1 MNIKTNIF
9 IFLVSTGV
17 DRGMAQIVPR
27 GWKNEIRESTANTAL
42 IRKYTSSLN
51 FDTQVAMDMDGYYRI
66 TARMLDSL
74 ARVLNSDLERQYQL
88 SVIETLNQWPATE
101 REIPLWKEDPF
112 LEIER
117 EYNNGLEAVSTLK
130 RMAAKIWYK
139 ERTRNK
145 FCFLPVRCAMD
156 AIEHQ
161 HSSETD
167 GQGGSSKNMK
177 LGIQSE
183 VSQYALYTDVY
194 SDFFGPVSVGLGALV
209 GLGGEQEDENDS
221 FSQVASNPA
230 AISRL
235 VSGGGNV
242 VLHLTYPLAYWNK
255 PSQKLDFRIKVHPRI
270 GVDLPTLGNKSSSY
284 AMNLDLG
291 LYSTLTYTGLNEN
304 IGLIA
309 EFKLAGIT
317 GNDVFFKQLSLSD
330 HRIFNLNQISL
341 GLKLGKSFQITWI
354 RYWGGI
360 FHNTSQPAI
369 LSFSM
374 AVN

>member
-9 IFLVSTGV
+9 IFLVSAGV

-27 GWKNEIRESTANTAL
+27 GWKNEMKENSGNPAL
-42 IRKYTSSLN
+42 IRKYTAGLS
-51 FDTQVAMDMDGYYRI
+51 FDTQVAIDMDGYYRI

-74 ARVLNSDLERQYQL
+74 AGVLSTDLERNYQL
-88 SVIETLNQWPATE
+88 SITETLNQWPDNE
-101 REIPLWKEDPF
+101 GGLPMWKEDTF
-112 LEIER
+112 MAIDS
-117 EYNNGLEAVSTLK
+117 EYKRGLEAVATLQ
-130 RMAAKIWYK
+130 RMADKMWYR
-139 ERTRNK
+139 ERTSNK
-145 FCFLPVRCAMD
+145 FCFFPVRCAMD

-161 HSSETD
+161 HSSETEVH
-167 GQGGSSKNMK
+167 GVGFKNMK

-209 GLGGEQEDENDS
+209 GLGGDDENENDS
-221 FSQVASNPA
+221 FSQAASNPA

-235 VSGGGNV
+235 VAGGGNV
-242 VLHLTYPLAYWNK
+242 VLHMSYPLAYWSK
-255 PSQKLDFRIKVHPRI
+255 PSQKLDFRMKIHPRI

-291 LYSTLTYTGLNEN
+291 LYSTLTYTGLNDN
-304 IGLIA
+304 IGLMV
-309 EFKLAGIT
+309 EVKVAGIT
-317 GNDVFFKQLSLSD
+317 GNDVFFNQLSLPD
-330 HRIFNLNQISL
+330 HNMFNLNQVSL
-341 GLKLGKSFQITWI
+341 GLKLGKSFQVTWI

-360 FHNTSQPAI
+360 FQNTKQPAI

-374 AVN
+374 AMN

>member
-9 IFLVSTGV
+9 IFLVSAGV

-27 GWKNEIRESTANTAL
+27 GWKNEMKENSGNPAL
-42 IRKYTSSLN
+42 IRKYTAGLA
-51 FDTQVAMDMDGYYRI
+51 FDTQVALDLDGYYRV

-74 ARVLNSDLERQYQL
+74 AGVLNSDLERKYQL
-88 SVIETLNQWPATE
+88 SITEILSQWPDTE
-101 REIPLWKEDPF
+101 DGLPLWKEDTF
-112 LEIER
+112 MDIDS
-117 EYNNGLEAVSTLK
+117 EYKIGLEAVSTLK
-130 RMAAKIWYK
+130 KMADKMWYK

-145 FCFLPVRCAMD
+145 FCFFPVRCATD

-161 HSSETD
+161 HSSETE
-167 GQGGSSKNMK
+167 GHGGSLKNMK

-209 GLGGEQEDENDS
+209 GLGGDQEDDNDS
-221 FSQVASNPA
+221 FSQSASNPA

-235 VSGGGNV
+235 VAGGGNV
-242 VLHLTYPLAYWNK
+242 VLHMTYPLAYWSR
-255 PSQKLDFRIKVHPRI
+255 PAQKLDFRMKVHPRI

-291 LYSTLTYTGLNEN
+291 LYSTLTYTGLNDN

-309 EFKLAGIT
+309 EIKVAGIT
-317 GNDVFFKQLSLSD
+317 GNDVFFNQLSLPD
-330 HRIFNLNQISL
+330 HHIFNLNQVSL

-354 RYWGGI
+354 RYWS
-360 FHNTSQPAI
+360 NLVKDNALPSL

-374 AVN
+374 SID